1 MAGGAATG
9 GTPGGRERPYSRL
22 DGEGSAVSGL
32 ASPGDSRREELGELR
47 IGGSVLGAGGE
58 LIGTSKA
65 PRGRRFC
72 RERCGVYRW
81 ERIQMGADTE
91 ESGRGMLCLG
101 ERRKSAFRRPEHSE
115 IGFENQLINSKRAED

>member
-32 ASPGDSRREELGELR
+32 ASPGDSRREELELGELR

-101 ERRKSAFRRPEHSE
+101 ERRSAFRRPEA
-115 IGFENQLINSKRAED
+115 Q